1 LNLGRVVGLASPP
14 APGVDASLRAVQPLV
29 ELRVPFRLS
38 IDELDAVARGASD
51 VDFDPVTEAAERMA
65 EAEDHAVFNGY
76 PDAGIVGM
84 IEASPHSPMT
94 MPESAAQ
101 YPEAILGA
109 LEVLREAG
117 VNGPYALALGSECF
131 KSLSSATEAGYPV
144 RKRIEQQ
151 ILESAVLWAP
161 AVPGAVLLS
170 VRGGDFLL
178 TLGADLSIGYAAHD
192 RSSVDLYLIESLA
205 FRVLDA
211 AAAVHLRPAGG
222 QSAASSPSSHG
233 TRKQ

>member
-1 LNLGRVVGLASPP
+1 MGAYYVQSSDQAVGAGMAAFLY
-14 APGVDASLRAVQPLV
+14 RA
-29 ELRVPFRLS
+29 FGNF
-38 IDELDAVARGASD
+38 VADRRHPCAAQRCACD
-51 VDFDPVTEAAERMA
+51 VT
-65 EAEDHAVFNGY
+65 N

-94 MPESAAQ
+94 LPESAAQ

-117 VNGPYALALGSECF
+117 VNGPYALALGSESF
-131 KSLSSATEAGYPV
+131 KLLSSATEAGYPV

-151 ILESAVLWAP
+151 VLERAVLWAP

-192 RSSVDLYLIESLA
+192 RSSVDLYLVESLA

-233 TRKQ
+233 ARKQ